1 MVERVVDTPP
11 GNTSYT
17 QVTPADTTPETP
29 TFTYFPFTDGAHDFY
44 TRVRDTA
51 GNLEPAPTSPDT
63 RTVVDTV
70 AASMAVLP
78 MRFPAVVEE
87 QGIVEELLAPHHDRF
102 VAALGELEGR
112 VQYTLKGRYEQDVV
126 LREVLEEHP
135 EIAELQAEIRDL
147 PEDATYHQ
155 RLRLGELVVGA
166 LEERRDAE
174 AARLVQRLEPYV
186 VGVVSHDPGQPD
198 DVFNTAFLVERGRA
212 KEFEDAVE
220 QLGEELHG
228 RARLR
233 LLGPLAPYDFV
244 PADELAGD
252 ER

>member
-1 MVERVVDTPP
+1 MTATYVYGIVGADAELPDDLTGLGPSGKVAMIVHRDVAAIVSDVPGERPLGTRD
-11 GNTSYT
+11 
-17 QVTPADTTPETP
+17 DLI
-29 TFTYFPFTDGAHDFY
+29 AH
-44 TRVRDTA
+44 
-51 GNLEPAPTSPDT
+51 E
-63 RTVVDTV
+63 TVVDTV
-70 AASMAVLP
+70 ATGTAVLP

-87 QGIVEELLAPHHDRF
+87 EGIVEELLAPHHDHF
-102 VAALGELEGR
+102 VAALADLEGR

-126 LREVLEEHP
+126 LREVLEEYP
-135 EIAELQAEIRDL
+135 EIAELQAEVRDL

-174 AARLVQRLEPYV
+174 AARLVERLEPYA
-186 VGVVSHDPGQPD
+186 VGVVSHHPGQPD
-198 DVFNTAFLVERGRA
+198 DIVNTAFLVERERA
-212 KEFEDAVE
+212 QEFEDAVE
-220 QLGEELHG
+220 QQGEELHG

-244 PADELAGD
+244 PGDELVGD

>member
-1 MVERVVDTPP
+1 MTATYVYGLV
-11 GNTSYT
+11 G
-17 QVTPADTTPETP
+17 ADAQLPEDLKGLGPSGKVSTIVHGDVAAIVSDVP
-29 TFTYFPFTDGAHDFY
+29 TDRPLGTRDDLLAHE
-44 TRVRDTA
+44 A
-51 GNLEPAPTSPDT
+51 
-63 RTVVDTV
+63 VVDTV
-70 AASMAVLP
+70 AASTAVLP

-87 QGIVEELLAPHHDRF
+87 EGIVEELLAPHHDRF
-102 VAALGELEGR
+102 VAALAELEGR

-174 AARLVQRLEPYV
+174 AAQLVQRLEPYA
-186 VGVVSHDPGQPD
+186 VGVVSHHPGQPD
-198 DVFNTAFLVERGRA
+198 DVVNTAFLVERGRA
-212 KEFEDAVE
+212 QEFEDAVE

>member
-1 MVERVVDTPP
+1 MTATYVYGLVGADTPLP
-11 GNTSYT
+11 EGLTGLGPSGK
-17 QVTPADTTPETP
+17 VTTVVHGDVAAIVGDVPADRPLGTR
-29 TFTYFPFTDGAHDFY
+29 DDLLAHE
-44 TRVRDTA
+44 A
-51 GNLEPAPTSPDT
+51 
-63 RTVVDTV
+63 VVDTV
-70 AASMAVLP
+70 ASSAAVLP

-87 QGIVEELLAPHHDRF
+87 EGVVEELLAPHHDRF

-126 LREVLEEHP
+126 LREVLESDP
-135 EIAELQAEIRDL
+135 EIRQLQEEIRDL

-174 AARLVQRLEPYV
+174 ADQLVTRLEEHA
-186 VGVVSHDPGQPD
+186 VGVVEHHPGQPD
-198 DVFNTAFLVERGRA
+198 DVVHTAFLVEREHA
-212 KEFEDAVE
+212 QEFEDAVE
-220 QLGEELHG
+220 ALGEELHG

-244 PADELAGD
+244 SGD
-252 ER
+252 EQ